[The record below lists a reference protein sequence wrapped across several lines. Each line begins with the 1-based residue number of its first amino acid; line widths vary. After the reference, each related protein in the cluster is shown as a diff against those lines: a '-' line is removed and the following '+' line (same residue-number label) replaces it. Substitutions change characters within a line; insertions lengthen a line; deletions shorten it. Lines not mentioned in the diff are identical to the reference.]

1 MSTADYN
8 EADYEVSTI
17 SEGSYV
23 GAYEHLQAITAEY
36 YNITD
41 VESWPIAGLLVLL
54 DSQRQPVR
62 AELHLYEDLPD
73 DVREA
78 AIRQGRLLLEKRY
91 FSSDL
96 VPLRVMKSYQWR
108 DTFQVEAS
116 GALTALPEVPWF
128 KRWETGA
135 AAGALVLLIFV
146 IWALTSLLRS
156 PTKTTT
162 NNSANAA
169 TPVVVAN
176 APAAQ
181 SAGVAKNV
189 SVAAMAPPTVT
200 LQEFATY
207 PQTNNLPESSHAD
220 KSLKIGQRVRVP
232 NGLALTLRSAPG
244 ADAGSQMGFLKNTE
258 EATIVNGP
266 VWTAGDSDTIVWWLV
281 SLDNGSKAWAP
292 ANTSNLT
299 LLEPTSS

>member
-8 EADYEVSTI
+8 DADYEVSTI

-23 GAYEHLQAITAEY
+23 GAYEHLQAISAEY

-78 AIRQGRLLLEKRY
+78 ALRQGRLLLEKRY
-91 FSSDL
+91 FSTDL

-108 DTFQVEAS
+108 DTFQVEAN
-116 GALTALPEVPWF
+116 GALAPIQEIPWF
-128 KRWETGA
+128 KRWETAA
-135 AAGALVLLIFV
+135 AAGAVVLLIFV
-146 IWALTSLLRS
+146 IWALASLLRS
-156 PTKTTT
+156 PAKTTAS
-162 NNSANAA
+162 N
-169 TPVVVAN
+169 VAN

-181 SAGVAKNV
+181 PAGVAKAV
-189 SVAAMAPPTVT
+189 SVAAMIPPTVT

-207 PQTNNLPESSHAD
+207 PQTNNLPASSHARND
-220 KSLKIGQRVRVP
+220 LKIGQRVRVP

-292 ANTSNLT
+292 ANTSNLI
-299 LLEPTSS
+299 LLEPTS

>member
-1 MSTADYN
+1 
-8 EADYEVSTI
+8 
-17 SEGSYV
+17 
-23 GAYEHLQAITAEY
+23 
-36 YNITD
+36 
-41 VESWPIAGLLVLL
+41 VLIL
-54 DSQRQPVR
+54 FFFW
-62 AELHLYEDLPD
+62 ELTC
-73 DVREA
+73 
-78 AIRQGRLLLEKRY
+78 LLL
-91 FSSDL
+91 
-96 VPLRVMKSYQWR
+96 
-108 DTFQVEAS
+108 
-116 GALTALPEVPWF
+116 
-128 KRWETGA
+128 
-135 AAGALVLLIFV
+135 
-146 IWALTSLLRS
+146 S

-169 TPVVVAN
+169 TPVVAAN

-181 SAGVAKNV
+181 PAGVAKAV
-189 SVAAMAPPTVT
+189 SVAAMVPPTVT

-220 KSLKIGQRVRVP
+220 KGLKIGQRVRVP

-244 ADAGSQMGFLKNTE
+244 ADAGSPMGFLKNTE

-281 SLDNGSKAWAP
+281 SLDNGIKAWAP